1 MNYLL
6 RKKSL
11 LQNKA
16 EKKQDLTQLTKSLRL
31 LNQQNR

>member
-11 LQNKA
+11 LQNKS

-31 LNQQNR
+31 LNQQSR